1 MLFTKAT
8 SAKVKPRLDFEDSGK
23 AKAAQVVERNFIDA
37 SRKPC
42 GRGSEPVL
50 TRKQKRLRH

>member
-8 SAKVKPRLDFEDSGK
+8 SAKVKPRLAFEDSGK
-23 AKAAQVVERNFIDA
+23 AKAAQVVGRNFIDA
-37 SRKPC
+37 SRMPC